1 MIVTGGNVFLAG
13 MSSCYWS
20 KRQPLHI
27 SDDLY
32 TVTSYPR
39 DSLTGSGDRKKEG
52 DEREWGTIQIKFL
65 VNKAAVHLIL
75 KLNADALKEREKM
88 QN

>member
-52 DEREWGTIQIKFL
+52 DERE
-65 VNKAAVHLIL
+65 
-75 KLNADALKEREKM
+75 
-88 QN
+88 